1 MKQELQR
8 YYLMSIELGIFR
20 LEGDDII
27 YRENF
32 SEEKFSPNK
41 SGEPI
46 RKRIMINRKSIIIL
60 MEYMSWFLHH
70 HEYIDEIEGLQFK
83 NGVVSDFRIKNL
95 IKRKY
100 TSLRIR
106 NKNNEK
112 VNTTINKFKQ
122 GKNYIEIS
130 EEMNMP
136 RSIVY
141 QIGSNLSYCAIA
153 RKNFIKMQRC
163 RISED
168 QLDIIFDG
176 YEKGLSISQIKI
188 NAGVSYCAVKRYLTW
203 YDDFKKKR
211 AIKDSK

>member
-1 MKQELQR
+1 
-8 YYLMSIELGIFR
+8 
-20 LEGDDII
+20 
-27 YRENF
+27 
-32 SEEKFSPNK
+32 
-41 SGEPI
+41 
-46 RKRIMINRKSIIIL
+46 

-130 EEMNMP
+130 EEMNMS

-163 RISED
+163 RISEE

-188 NAGVSYCAVKRYLTW
+188 NAGVSYCAAKRY
-203 YDDFKKKR
+203 
-211 AIKDSK
+211 